1 MTGDVKPWISLTPK
15 LLGKVSVS
23 ISLMTIGLYYL
34 VSGRR
39 DANMS
44 RMFTGAFLTL
54 ASVFLFVL

>member
-1 MTGDVKPWISLTPK
+1 MTGGVKPWISLTPA
-15 LLGKVSVS
+15 LMGKISVS

-39 DANMS
+39 DADMT

>member
-1 MTGDVKPWISLTPK
+1 MTFTPALAGKISL
-15 LLGKVSVS
+15 S
-23 ISLMTIGLYYL
+23 ISMMVIGLYYL